1 MNVSSDPGLC
11 VEVSF
16 LGYNFMLSTK
26 IFYIMFFHSA
36 VSLMSSE
43 QTSPS
48 SRHHQYQ
55 QTARVLARDSVIN
68 MIIASVYIYIQGALG
83 NLEACGMGV
92 QRRIKQS
99 YVPG

>member
-26 IFYIMFFHSA
+26 IFYIKFFHGA

-43 QTSPS
+43 Q
-48 SRHHQYQ
+48 
-55 QTARVLARDSVIN
+55 AIN
-68 MIIASVYIYIQGALG
+68 YIFQ
-83 NLEACGMGV
+83 M
-92 QRRIKQS
+92 S
-99 YVPG
+99 FS

>member
-26 IFYIMFFHSA
+26 IFCIMFFHSA

-43 QTSPS
+43 QTKNYIFHISFS
-48 SRHHQYQ
+48 S
-55 QTARVLARDSVIN
+55 VVS
-68 MIIASVYIYIQGALG
+68 S
-83 NLEACGMGV
+83 
-92 QRRIKQS
+92 
-99 YVPG
+99 